1 MIRLKVIKNFLFIS
15 ILLLSFSQGS
25 YTFAQIINIDIE
37 IEPEIKTD
45 ILNQLEFP
53 DLIANSGEVSI
64 ELGDPRMGIFSI
76 TALSSQN
83 LYLEVNYPQY
93 LVSTDSNIND
103 TIPLEI
109 NSYFSKYGL
118 DKYLTSKPLINNK
131 GSFAISQNNTTSTAD
146 WETVYILIT
155 GSINIGQISDG
166 NYRGII
172 ELLVE
177 YD

>member
-1 MIRLKVIKNFLFIS
+1 MISLRVIKNVLLIPF
-15 ILLLSFSQGS
+15 LLLPFFEGS
-25 YTFAQIINIDIE
+25 STSAQIINIDIE
-37 IEPEIKTD
+37 IEPEIKTV

-53 DLIANSGEVSI
+53 DLIANTGEVTI
-64 ELGDPRMGIFSI
+64 DLGDPRMGIFSI
-76 TALSSQN
+76 TALNSQN
-83 LYLEVNYPQY
+83 LYLEVNYPLY
-93 LVSTDSNIND
+93 LVSTDTKVND

-109 NSYFSKYGL
+109 NSYFSKDGL
-118 DKYLTSKPLINNK
+118 DNYLSSRLIINNK
-131 GSFAISQNNTTSTAD
+131 GSFAISQNSPGPTAD

-166 NYRGII
+166 TYKGII